1 MSTPRPTAI
10 WLGATLVV
18 TAAALV
24 TVRSSPD
31 NTDGL
36 TLWVLT
42 ALFASRVAGQ
52 LLVALKRPSWLP
64 PMGEWNFVPYR
75 LLLPV
80 QLVLLGVMSWLAAH
94 EPSAAPTLGR
104 LLVGLAFLYWAVM
117 GARYAIRMILRPD
130 ARWLGG
136 TIPIVFHWVLAAFVF
151 ALGTAQI
158 AA

>member
-1 MSTPRPTAI
+1 M
-10 WLGATLVV
+10 V

-24 TVRSSPD
+24 AVRSSPD
-31 NTDGL
+31 TDGL
-36 TLWVLT
+36 TLWALT

-52 LLVALKRPSWLP
+52 LLVAVRRPSWLP
-64 PMGEWNFVPYR
+64 PMGDWNFVPYR

-104 LLVGLAFLYWAVM
+104 LLVELAVLYWAAM
-117 GARYAIRMILRPD
+117 GARYAIRMIRRPD

-151 ALGTAQI
+151 ALGTAHI

>member
-1 MSTPRPTAI
+1 M
-10 WLGATLVV
+10 V

-24 TVRSSPD
+24 AVRSSPD
-31 NTDGL
+31 TDGL
-36 TLWVLT
+36 TLWALT

-52 LLVALKRPSWLP
+52 LLVAVQRPSWLP
-64 PMGEWNFVPYR
+64 PMGDWNFVPYR

-104 LLVGLAFLYWAVM
+104 LLVELAFLYWAAI
-117 GARYAIRMILRPD
+117 GARYAIRMIRRPD

-151 ALGTAQI
+151 ALGTAHI